1 MHFNMVTRLTIWLSL
16 PCFLCTSN
24 NLPAFS
30 QHKYIAYRFLNPSR
44 IAAAIDIS
52 VEVPGVVFTRLFL
65 MFRGL
70 TEDEMPEF
78 DGRGEKEA
86 NTMNWREHIRWSE
99 LSKDPTQFRILEVSV
114 MELT

>member
-1 MHFNMVTRLTIWLSL
+1 
-16 PCFLCTSN
+16 
-24 NLPAFS
+24 
-30 QHKYIAYRFLNPSR
+30 
-44 IAAAIDIS
+44 
-52 VEVPGVVFTRLFL
+52 

-99 LSKDPTQFRILEVSV
+99 LAKDPTQFRILEVSV

>member
-1 MHFNMVTRLTIWLSL
+1 MSSVLFLSR
-16 PCFLCTSN
+16 SD

-52 VEVPGVVFTRLFL
+52 VEIAGVVFTRLFL
-65 MFRGL
+65 MFRGV
-70 TEDEMPEF
+70 TEDEMGIF

-99 LSKDPTQFRILEVSV
+99 LSKDTTQFRILEVSV
-114 MELT
+114 MELA